1 MNDPASDPTN
11 EDMTDDARTRGGW
24 VPVGTAAE
32 RRTIHAKRGTERG
45 RKRRRALIEAARTV
59 FERVGYLEATIEDI
73 VTEADVARGSFYT
86 YFPDKLAIF
95 RVVSSEV
102 DLAIRASVSRK
113 VDPEDAGERRAAQT
127 VTQRLDRSNR
137 RYIAAYREHAV
148 IYGLVEQ
155 VATID
160 PAIHEQR
167 LGSRRAHV
175 ARVAESIERWQAAGR
190 CDPTV
195 DADVTAAMLVSMSSN
210 FCYWWFVGGEEWD
223 EEEAAA
229 GLTANWVRMLGLRDR
244 PKRSWVD
251 QQE

>member
-1 MNDPASDPTN
+1 MNEPASDPTD
-11 EDMTDDARTRGGW
+11 EDVTDEARTRGGW
-24 VPVGTAAE
+24 IPAGTAAE

-45 RKRRRALIEAARTV
+45 RKSRLALIDAARAV

-86 YFPDKLAIF
+86 YFPDKLSIF
-95 RVVSSEV
+95 RVVSTEV
-102 DLAIRASVSRK
+102 NHAIRESVSREADLDEGGK
-113 VDPEDAGERRAAQT
+113 RRATQT

-155 VATID
+155 IATID
-160 PAIHEQR
+160 PVIHEQR

-195 DADVTAAMLVSMSSN
+195 DAGVTAAMLVSMTSN

-229 GLTANWVRMLGLRDR
+229 NLTANWVRMLGLRDR

-251 QQE
+251 QQ